1 MTTVAPANRL
11 TGGLL
16 FAAALCAGIT
26 VANIYLAQPIVG
38 PIASA
43 FGTSPQAAGIV
54 VTAGMLGYSAG
65 LLLVIP
71 LGDSTD
77 RRKMVGGLSA
87 LTALLLLGSAA
98 APSLP
103 VLALLAGLAAATTVV
118 PQILIPLVAQ
128 LAEPAQRGTAM
139 SWVQAGL
146 LTGIMVSRVVSGQLA
161 GLLGWRWVFVVAAA
175 LTFLVGLWTMR
186 AMPADGARGSLNYGA
201 LLRSLP
207 GYLRREP
214 VLRRACLRHAGIFAA
229 FNAVWTTLALVLTAA
244 PHGLTVGEAGLV
256 GLLGLLSAALAPM
269 AGKLVD
275 RRGPRVVAGLGLLVL
290 TVAIVLLAAGVNSL
304 VLLLIGIAAVPIG
317 MQTSQAANQNAALT
331 VDPSVGGR
339 LNTVF
344 MLATFLAGALG
355 SAVGSFAYGIQ
366 GWIGVCAAA
375 LVFLALST
383 IGLRRVAR

>member
-1 MTTVAPANRL
+1 MPTVSPASRL

-26 VANIYLAQPIVG
+26 VANIYLAQPIIG
-38 PIASA
+38 PIAAA

-71 LGDSTD
+71 LGDSMD
-77 RRKMVGGLSA
+77 RRKMVGGLTA
-87 LTALLLLGSAA
+87 LTALLLLGGAA

-103 VLALLAGLAAATTVV
+103 VLTLFAALAAATTVV

-128 LAEPAQRGTAM
+128 LAEPDQRGTAM

-146 LTGIMVSRVVSGQLA
+146 LTGIMVSRVISGQLA

-175 LTFLVGLWTMR
+175 LTLVVGLWTMR
-186 AMPADGARGSLNYGA
+186 AMPADGARGAVNYGA

-214 VLRRACLRHAGIFAA
+214 VLRRACLRHAGVFAA

-275 RRGPRVVAGLGLLVL
+275 LRGPRVVAGLGLVVL
-290 TVAIVLLAAGVNSL
+290 AVATVLLATGANSL

-331 VDPSVGGR
+331 VNPAAGGR

-355 SAVGSFAYGIQ
+355 SAVGSFAHGIYG
-366 GWIGVCAAA
+366 WLGVCAAA
-375 LVFLALST
+375 LIFLALSAL
-383 IGLRRVAR
+383 GLRRVAR